1 VIDDR
6 TLAADAEHGIAPR
19 AERATLKPC
28 GMLLGLAALD
38 MDNPH
43 LAHLELLAEVDALV
57 AELDDWSGHAPHW
70 PPARSCQALVKR
82 LTERTEAL
90 RVRLDAPLV
99 VATLGGTGTGKSS
112 LVNALV
118 GSEVSQA
125 GRERPTTRQP
135 TLICRSDITPALLGI
150 DPNSVRLVQ
159 CDAPLLRNLVLLDCP
174 DPDTAESDQTG
185 TNLDRLRHLL
195 PHCDVLLVTSTQ
207 QKYRSQRVTEELAA
221 AAHGARL
228 VFVQTHADSDSDI
241 RADWR
246 KQLSAEYAVGE
257 MFFVD
262 SLQALADAQ
271 SGLAPRGEFGRLV
284 DFLSRELIGAAQTRI
299 RRANFLDLVEQT
311 LGLCGQRIDAA
322 LPAVEQV
329 QEAIAAERARL
340 SQKLALAMRDE
351 LLASRRQW
359 EGRLL
364 GEVVSRWGLSPF
376 SLVLRAYHG
385 LGGLLSGAA
394 LWRVRTP
401 VQMALWGTVEGTRAI
416 ARKQQERKANDAT
429 SRAVA
434 FTWDEGE
441 LRIAATTIDGYAAE
455 AGLRR
460 EPLKSA
466 ALAREAAAAGT
477 AFVAGT
483 AGQLQTLIRRQAAR
497 HVGWFTR
504 LRYELALLV
513 VLGLLLY
520 RLGRNFFWDSWLAY
534 DLGYR
539 QAPAEVLGAD
549 FFVPA
554 LFWLLVWCGVLVWA
568 FTSRLRRG
576 LKGEINL
583 LAEQWANSSPV
594 RLFAPLEEECGS
606 IHDFRDRWQRLMY
619 RVAAVRT
626 RLSQPSPALG
636 QRIA

>member
-1 VIDDR
+1 MEISQ
-6 TLAADAEHGIAPR
+6 
-19 AERATLKPC
+19 
-28 GMLLGLAALD
+28 
-38 MDNPH
+38 

-57 AELDDWSGHAPHW
+57 AELDEWSRHAPHW
-70 PPARSCQALVKR
+70 PAARSCQTLVNR
-82 LTERTEAL
+82 LNDRTEAL
-90 RVRLDAPLV
+90 RLRLDAPLV

-112 LVNALV
+112 LVNALA
-118 GSEVSQA
+118 GSEVSPA

-135 TLICRSDITPALLGI
+135 TLICRSDITPEMLGI
-150 DPNSVRLVQ
+150 APESVRLVHR
-159 CDAPLLRNLVLLDCP
+159 DAPLLRDLVLLDCP
-174 DPDTAESDQTG
+174 DPDTAESDEFG

-207 QKYRSQRVTEELAA
+207 QKYRSARVTEELAA

-228 VFVQTHADSDSDI
+228 VFVQTHADSDADI

-262 SLQALADAQ
+262 SLAALADAQ
-271 SGLAPRGEFGRLV
+271 SGLAPRGEFGRLI
-284 DFLSRELIGAAQTRI
+284 DFLSRELVGAAQTRI

-311 LGLCGQRIDAA
+311 LALCGQRIDAA
-322 LPAVEQV
+322 LPAVEQL
-329 QEAIAAERARL
+329 EAAIAAQRARL
-340 SQKLALAMRDE
+340 SQKLSLAMRDE

-359 EGRLL
+359 ESRLL

-376 SLVLRAYHG
+376 SLVLRGWHG

-401 VQMALWGTVEGTRAI
+401 VQMALWGAVEGTRAV
-416 ARKQQERKANDAT
+416 ARRQRQRKAGDIS

-434 FTWDEGE
+434 LSWDEGE
-441 LRIAATTIDGYAAE
+441 LRIAATTIEGYTAE
-455 AGLRR
+455 AGLSR
-460 EPLKSA
+460 EPLGSV
-466 ALAREAAAAGT
+466 ALSREAAAVGS

-483 AGQLQTLIRRQAAR
+483 AGQLQSLIRRQAAR

-513 VLGLLLY
+513 VLGVLLY

-534 DLGYR
+534 DLGFR
-539 QAPAEVLGAD
+539 NAPAEVLGTD

-554 LFWLLVWCGVLVWA
+554 LFWLLLWCGLLVWS

-576 LKGEINL
+576 LTSEVNQ
-583 LAEQWANSSPV
+583 LAEQWTGSAPV
-594 RLFAPLEEECGS
+594 LLFAPLTDQCDA
-606 IHDFRDRWQRLMY
+606 IRRFRDRWQRLSVH
-619 RVAAVRT
+619 VADLRKK
-626 RLSQPSPALG
+626 LSQPVAALG